1 MDAVHLLSALGLVI
15 GTVDYSLLIRRR
27 ARQRRQV
34 RDAQVIGLQGMVRV
48 LLTDPEP
55 R

>member
-15 GTVDYSLLIRRR
+15 GTLDYSLLVRRR
-27 ARQRRQV
+27 ARQRRQA

-48 LLTDPEP
+48 LLADPDP